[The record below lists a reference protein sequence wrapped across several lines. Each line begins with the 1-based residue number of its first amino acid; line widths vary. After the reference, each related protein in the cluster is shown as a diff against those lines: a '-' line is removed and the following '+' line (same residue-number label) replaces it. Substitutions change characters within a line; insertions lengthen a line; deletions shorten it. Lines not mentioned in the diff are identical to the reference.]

1 MPTRTTVKDKKYL
14 ASPEA
19 YHDEMKFMNNMKHLQ
34 DSLYGALTE
43 RQAKGEKLGAQ
54 EEVFLKGY
62 QPMEVQMPP
71 FEAYLQGKADP
82 ALFEQFGADE
92 EKYARY
98 YDENAPYFY
107 GGGGSLVLDEDAKAW
122 GIPNNDKRLLDKAI
136 SCLEEGVETERA
148 QRVLSRYTLCA
159 FATPA
164 EWRKWYDRHED
175 KLFFTESGGW
185 FFMVDGSRLT
195 PGNDYSVLEWRQAP
209 AMEAPASRPVAKEAE
224 EPTADEPVRVAVTG
238 KAAGE
243 GLVEVT
249 VRFALYKGFHVYR
262 EVGAGDPYIP
272 LEVEFLLPEGCALEG
287 GLKMPAPKPFSKT
300 GTTVYEGKVEF
311 TQLVRCGQQPE
322 AVRVK
327 LSYQCC
333 DSNICLPP
341 KEEVMEVRMQ

>member
-1 MPTRTTVKDKKYL
+1 MEDRAQALV
-14 ASPEA
+14 
-19 YHDEMKFMNNMKHLQ
+19 DEMRSQ
-34 DSLYGALTE
+34 V
-43 RQAKGEKLGAQ
+43 
-54 EEVFLKGY
+54 EEIT
-62 QPMEVQMPP
+62 
-71 FEAYLQGKADP
+71 AA
-82 ALFEQFGADE
+82 
-92 EKYARY
+92 
-98 YDENAPYFY
+98 
-107 GGGGSLVLDEDAKAW
+107 
-122 GIPNNDKRLLDKAI
+122 
-136 SCLEEGVETERA
+136 
-148 QRVLSRYTLCA
+148 
-159 FATPA
+159 
-164 EWRKWYDRHED
+164 
-175 KLFFTESGGW
+175 
-185 FFMVDGSRLT
+185 
-195 PGNDYSVLEWRQAP
+195 
-209 AMEAPASRPVAKEAE
+209 VAGQQ
-224 EPTADEPVRVAVTG
+224 PVRVAVTG